1 MPYMSR
7 LRYSLSLA
15 FIALL
20 TAAGLLPGC
29 HNPQRDDRPQLAV
42 SVEPLRYIV
51 EQVAG
56 DAYRVV
62 SLTPAGAS
70 AETYEPTPR
79 QMLSLADS
87 RFYFSIGTLPFERVR
102 LARLASMAPEVRS
115 VSVIDGLDLLPDA
128 ATPGGEGGDPHVWM
142 SPRNAA
148 QIAANV
154 CRILAE
160 ADTARAATFR
170 ANLARFQQ
178 RTDSLDAAIRSRLHG
193 VQHRAFLIYHPALAY
208 FARDYGLQ
216 QLAVEQDG
224 KEASP
229 QRLAQLVTSCRSLGV
244 TTVFVTPENNGNAA
258 RRVAAEVGA
267 RVVEVNPLGYD
278 WPGELH
284 RVAEALAHE

>member
-1 MPYMSR
+1 MHR
-7 LRYSLSLA
+7 LRRPLPLVL
-15 FIALL
+15 FTML
-20 TAAGLLPGC
+20 TAAGLLLAC
-29 HNPQRDDRPQLAV
+29 HDPSRDDRPQLAV

-70 AETYEPTPR
+70 AETYEPTPK
-79 QMLSLADS
+79 QMLALADS
-87 RFYFSIGTLPFERVR
+87 RLYLSVGTLPFERVR
-102 LARLASMAPEVRS
+102 LARLSSMASQVRS
-115 VSVIDGLDLLPDA
+115 VSVIDGLDLLPDV
-128 ATPGGEGGDPHVWM
+128 ATKGGEGGDPHVWM

-154 CRILAE
+154 CRILSE
-160 ADTARAATFR
+160 TDTARAATFR

-178 RTDSLDAAIRSRLHG
+178 RADSLDVAIRNQLLG

-229 QRLAQLVTSCRSLGV
+229 QRLAQLVTTCRSLGV
-244 TTVFVTPENNGNAA
+244 TTVFVSPENNGNAA

-278 WPGELH
+278 WPDELR